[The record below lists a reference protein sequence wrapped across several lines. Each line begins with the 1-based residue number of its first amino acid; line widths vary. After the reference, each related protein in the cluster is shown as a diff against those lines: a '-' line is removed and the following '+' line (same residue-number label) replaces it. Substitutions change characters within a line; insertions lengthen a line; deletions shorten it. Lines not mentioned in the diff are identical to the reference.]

1 MSEQTHAL
9 PGPTPPLSAG
19 EGGDL
24 VAHLEER
31 VTRLVERYRASQ
43 GTIEELRATL
53 REWERKVAE
62 LTEKVDAL
70 DQSRSAALERLEGV
84 IAQVDRLEKG
94 GTASA

>member
-1 MSEQTHAL
+1 MSEQTQVL
-9 PGPTPPLSAG
+9 PGQMPPLSVG

-43 GTIEELRATL
+43 GTIEQLKAKL
-53 REWERKVAE
+53 RERERKLAE
-62 LTEKVDAL
+62 LNEKVYAL
-70 DQSRSAALERLEGV
+70 DQLRSAALERLEGA

-94 GTASA
+94 GMASA